1 MTDQLPHFRH
11 ISGHVLSHL
20 LPVYEVI
27 IASSPDGNQQIMLE
41 EKAFPFNKSRI
52 ALFARGFIREKT
64 KPEPNEV
71 GLVLKGGAT
80 WQLSR
85 EGIERESIP
94 FQQFEQSGLFACGR
108 AAGPPKKKHL
118 LSADASFLEAPP
130 GFEPG
135 QSRICSP
142 LPYHL
147 AMAPDIGKEG
157 FLTKPSFLFCGAA
170 YEARTRYLHLGK
182 VALYQMS

>member
-1 MTDQLPHFRH
+1 M
-11 ISGHVLSHL
+11 
-20 LPVYEVI
+20 
-27 IASSPDGNQQIMLE
+27 
-41 EKAFPFNKSRI
+41 
-52 ALFARGFIREKT
+52 
-64 KPEPNEV
+64 
-71 GLVLKGGAT
+71 

-94 FQQFEQSGLFACGR
+94 FQQFEQSGLFARGR
-108 AAGPPKKKHL
+108 AAGPPKKKYL

-130 GFEPG
+130 RFELG

-157 FLTKPSFLFCGAA
+157 F
-170 YEARTRYLHLGK
+170 
-182 VALYQMS
+182 